1 MPLKLKI
8 FAKTR
13 LESGM
18 KKHNAWLSQF
28 LSIGLVLIIISL
40 TQACTTKTKPL
51 MRGASSTNANV
62 GLTRAFTR
70 AINADKGG
78 KKVALL
84 IGNKAYKNIPSLDKP
99 INDASDLAAALES
112 LGFEVMLEK
121 NSSKKMIDK
130 ALRFFGQKSKNA
142 NVSLFF
148 YAGHGLQVDGENI
161 LVPTDYDPEHQ
172 ESGLSANTIQKTM
185 QDATKGTKIMVLD
198 ACRNNPFIEKAAT
211 DGRAVEVAASSAKGL
226 APMVKTDEF
235 YIGYSTAAGEVA
247 ADGEGRN
254 SPYTAGLLKHIRDP
268 IPIEIL
274 FKRVRASVKKD
285 TNQVQIP
292 AEYSSLTG
300 DFCFTGCG
308 VEISNTSNTCQLKIG
323 QGNYE
328 GECQNG
334 KANGQGVQ
342 RYADGEYYTGG
353 FKNNLR
359 HGQGRQYLTDGTEI
373 SGNWKKGRFSTN

>member
-1 MPLKLKI
+1 M
-8 FAKTR
+8 
-13 LESGM
+13 SGM
-18 KKHNAWLSQF
+18 RKNSSPSSQF
-28 LSIGLVLIIISL
+28 LKMALVVIFFGLI
-40 TQACTTKTKPL
+40 QACTSKPL
-51 MRGASSTNANV
+51 QRGASSNNSS
-62 GLTRAFTR
+62 LTRAFTR

-84 IGNKAYKNIPSLDKP
+84 IGNKAYKHIPSLDKP
-99 INDASDLAAALES
+99 VNDASDLAAALKS
-112 LGFEVMLEK
+112 LGFEIILEK
-121 NSSKKMIDK
+121 DSSKKMIDK
-130 ALRFFGQKSKNA
+130 ALRIFGEKSKNA

-148 YAGHGLQVDGENI
+148 YAGHGLQVNGENI
-161 LVPTDYDPEHQ
+161 LVPTDYDPAHQ

-198 ACRNNPFIEKAAT
+198 ACRNNPFIEDAAT
-211 DGRAVEVAASSAKGL
+211 NGRAVEVAASTPKGL

-274 FKRVRASVKKD
+274 FKRVRASVKKA
-285 TNQVQIP
+285 TNQVQVP

-308 VEISNTSNTCQLKIG
+308 VEITDTASTCQLKIG
-323 QGNYE
+323 KGNYQ

-342 RYADGEYYTGG
+342 RYADGEYYTGS

-359 HGQGRQYLTDGTEI
+359 HGQGKQYLTDGTEI
-373 SGNWKKGRFSTN
+373 SGKWKKGRLSTN